1 MKISIVAVGTRGDVQ
16 PLVALALGLKAA
28 GFDVRVITHSNF
40 RGLVEGLNL
49 TYFPISLD
57 MEQVLHTDEGREW
70 LTAGRNIWKTITQ
83 MTKLN

>member
-1 MKISIVAVGTRGDVQ
+1 
-16 PLVALALGLKAA
+16 
-28 GFDVRVITHSNF
+28 
-40 RGLVEGLNL
+40 LVEGLNL